1 MKVLKIDVTEEITS
15 IIDKMEWNFANPGMT
30 EKYSAGDDNS
40 IQLKIQGEILTLDI
54 SFDIVRYFH
63 LVYSETQFAPAEYS
77 YSIKIKEP
85 IELKLWESD
94 GKESDI
100 EVVFDED
107 KIDKYLTNNN

>member
-15 IIDKMEWNFANPGMT
+15 IIDKMEWDFVNPGIT
-30 EKYSAGDDNS
+30 EKYSSADDNS
-40 IQLKIQGEILTLDI
+40 IQLDIQGEILTLDI
-54 SFDIVRYFH
+54 SFDIVRNSH
-63 LVYSETQFAPAEYS
+63 LIIGETQFAPAEYS

-85 IELKLWESD
+85 IKLQLWESD
-94 GKESDI
+94 GKESNI